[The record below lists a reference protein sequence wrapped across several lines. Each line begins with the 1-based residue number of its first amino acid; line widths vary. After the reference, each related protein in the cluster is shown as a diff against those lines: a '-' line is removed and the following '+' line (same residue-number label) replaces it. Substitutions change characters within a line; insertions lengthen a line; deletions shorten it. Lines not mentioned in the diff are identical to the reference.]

1 MTDCLR
7 CANRKVFDELGQA
20 FTVKIEFEKALKPLS
35 VVSENFSIYDGV
47 SGKQIPIAEVLYSPL
62 ERAIYLTTLPLE
74 VPSVKC
80 RVKPS
85 ENVIYID
92 GTALEPE
99 YEGNFAYSYTT
110 SVYDVS
116 VKQIKLTQDE
126 KPILY
131 PESKSEVKLYVSVIN
146 STHEQQSKTLKLYL
160 NDNQDVALVCDEIVL
175 EADSETELI
184 YTIGCGT
191 WEKQDLLH
199 AIVY

>member
-7 CANRKVFDELGQA
+7 CANHKVFDELGQA
-20 FTVKIEFEKALKPLS
+20 FTVKIEFEKAVKPLS
-35 VVSENFSIYDGV
+35 VVSENFSLYDSV
-47 SGKQIPIAEVLYSPL
+47 SGQQIPITEVLYSPFK
-62 ERAIYLTTLPLE
+62 RAIYLTALPIE
-74 VPSVKC
+74 IPAAEC
-80 RVKPS
+80 RVAPS
-85 ENVIYID
+85 ENVTFLD
-92 GTALEPE
+92 GTALESE

-110 SVYDVS
+110 SPYDVS

-131 PESKSEVKLYVSVIN
+131 PESKSEVKLYVAVVN
-146 STHEQQSKTLKLYL
+146 STREQQSKTLKLYL

-184 YTIGCGT
+184 YTVECNE

-199 AIVY
+199 AVIY